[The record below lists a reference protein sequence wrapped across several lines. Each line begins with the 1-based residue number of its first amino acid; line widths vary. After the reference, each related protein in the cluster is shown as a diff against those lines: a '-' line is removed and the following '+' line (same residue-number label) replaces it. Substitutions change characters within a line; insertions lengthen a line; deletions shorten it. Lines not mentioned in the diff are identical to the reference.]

1 VNEQQQQQR
10 QQQQQQPSSQS
21 SDSHPRQSPDQ
32 QQSIEADQQQS
43 IAQHCQPPF
52 EAQLYDPTEL
62 FDIAPDS
69 DGTASEPD
77 QLDDAYW
84 EAQHHANAALESPS
98 FAPKRPASPH
108 SELSPVKRKRP
119 G

>member
-1 VNEQQQQQR
+1 MNEQQQQR
-10 QQQQQQPSSQS
+10 QQQQQQLSSQS
-21 SDSHPRQSPDQ
+21 SGSHPRQSPDQ

-43 IAQHCQPPF
+43 IAQRCQPPF
-52 EAQLYDPTEL
+52 EAQLYDPAEL
-62 FDIAPDS
+62 FDIAS

-77 QLDDAYW
+77 DAYW
-84 EAQHHANAALESPS
+84 EAQHLANVASQSPN

-108 SELSPVKRKRP
+108 SEPSPVKRKRP